1 MNNFNDNM
9 NWQSVMQQ
17 EQMGVNFNTANTT
30 YEVSTNAQGEI
41 DDTSIYAYKAYLR
54 SLPEVQNLT
63 GEIDVQN
70 PNSIIQFG
78 QQASKCISQISDEI
92 LASMKGIQ
100 SEEASEMLIALTKI
114 MEKFDIDELKDEK
127 GEPSFLG
134 KLFKNMGDTIAKM
147 FQKYDTLGMEV
158 EQVYNLLRKYE
169 QNIKEANIQLK
180 KLYDGNMHFYKILE
194 QYIVAG
200 ELALEEIEQYMDYF
214 AQNQTMS
221 EHERNL
227 MLQQLSVCKEMLSQ
241 RIYDLQVAENVAL
254 QSAPMIQ
261 TIQVSN
267 FNLLRKINSAFIITL
282 PIFKQCLAQA
292 VMLKRQANQAKSI
305 KMLDDKTNELLS
317 RNAQATATQSVNIAK
332 MASGSSIQIETLE
345 KTYDT
350 IMKGIEETR
359 QVTEQNAQMRKENAR
374 KLEQIKYELLNN
386 KK

>member
-17 EQMGVNFNTANTT
+17 DQMGVNFNTANTT